1 MWPNVQRCGL
11 GGKYREERISLETY
25 LYPKRYS
32 LASECIRRASATWG
46 RNVSGAILSGE
57 EADGWRVNA
66 DSVRRLLDSLLR
78 GTFANEFA
86 IFLDLSSQLV
96 KGLSRGCCD
105 RVLIGCGDPSD

>member
-1 MWPNVQRCGL
+1 MHTSRVCDMGQ
-11 GGKYREERISLETY
+11 ERQWG
-25 LYPKRYS
+25 YS
-32 LASECIRRASATWG
+32 VRI
-46 RNVSGAILSGE
+46 